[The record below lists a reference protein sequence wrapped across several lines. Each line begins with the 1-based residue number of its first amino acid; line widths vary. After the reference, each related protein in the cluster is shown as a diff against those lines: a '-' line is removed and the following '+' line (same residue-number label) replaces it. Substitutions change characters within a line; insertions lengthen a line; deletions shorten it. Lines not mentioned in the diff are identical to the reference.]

1 MLVCKYPKKLYKFW
15 YCYYSYM
22 SHDRHYIP
30 TSSREATNW
39 TQGIE
44 KSVLAKE
51 KQKLYKEENM

>member
-1 MLVCKYPKKLYKFW
+1 
-15 YCYYSYM
+15 M

-51 KQKLYKEENM
+51 KQKIYKEENM

>member
-1 MLVCKYPKKLYKFW
+1 
-15 YCYYSYM
+15 M

-30 TSSREATNW
+30 TSSSHNW